1 MDKVDID
8 KLETI
13 PFDLSKLSNVIENE
27 VLKKTVYGEFVKK
40 ANVIETIDS
49 SDFIKKA
56 DYVTNIDDIKKKI
69 LNHDKY
75 ITTND
80 FNKFSG
86 AIFDER
92 LKQENLVTNND
103 LNTVE

>member
-56 DYVTNIDDIKKKI
+56 DYVTNIDDITKKI